1 MYTEREKREEKTKK
15 LVPFITTSIMQ
26 DLTWAILLIPLWWI
40 LGIRF
45 FIFHFLSLWVFVKLL
60 IVKHRDK
67 DKFIFPSECYFL
79 MAFITLY
86 VASFFINLVNIPLF
100 RASASLYNLSF
111 WIAGLLIIL
120 VIYNSIDKESILRF
134 LKSFQFFGIVCS
146 LFVLS
151 AHAFWIFTHKYLSV
165 KSLLYWLLPDRFIE
179 LVKSKALLLL
189 SSLELGIVGR
199 DKLFQ
204 KPFPRSPGFNVYSA
218 ALGITMVFM
227 IVMTLAYYKTRK
239 KRSSMPFIL
248 FLESVALILSLSRMS
263 ILAVGAAW
271 LIVFSV
277 VNINKSS
284 YRIIIASV
292 SACIVILL
300 ILVPPKKIG
309 RTFLEF
315 RDESTTSRV
324 KLYKITFKQSLKKP
338 IFGYGFKPRTEE
350 VPIPVG
356 SHSTYIGVIYK
367 TGFLGLFAII
377 LFWISILRRW
387 WVQRKSLSDNGILR
401 PIWFYSGIALIG
413 GYFWMAVEDLDA
425 PPIVA
430 FFYFIII
437 GIILSLNKMKE
448 VHKET

>member
-1 MYTEREKREEKTKK
+1 MNTEKVIREEKTRRPI
-15 LVPFITTSIMQ
+15 PFITTSIMH
-26 DLTWAILLIPLWWI
+26 DLTWAILLIPLWWV

-45 FIFHFLSLWVFVKLL
+45 FIFHFLSIWVFLKLL

-67 DKFIFPSECYFL
+67 EKFIFPSECYFL

-86 VASFFINLVNIPLF
+86 AVSFFLNLKSIPLF

-111 WIAGLLIIL
+111 WIIGMLIIM
-120 VIYNSIDKESILRF
+120 VIYNSIDKESMLRF
-134 LKSFQFFGIVCS
+134 LKSFQIFGIVCS

-165 KSLLYWLLPDRFIE
+165 KSLLYWLLPEGLIE
-179 LVKSKALLLL
+179 VVKSKALLLL
-189 SSLELGIVGR
+189 SSLVVSIVGE
-199 DKLFQ
+199 DKLFGN
-204 KPFPRSPGFNVYSA
+204 PFPRSPGFNVYST
-218 ALGITMVFM
+218 ALGMTM
-227 IVMTLAYYKTRK
+227 IVLIAMTLAYYKTRK

-248 FLESVALILSLSRMS
+248 ILESAVLILSLSRMS
-263 ILAVGAAW
+263 VLAAAAAW
-271 LIVFSV
+271 LIVFSA

-284 YRIIIASV
+284 FRIIIALV
-292 SACIVILL
+292 SACIVIIL
-300 ILVPPKKIG
+300 ILVPPKKIVHIVS
-309 RTFLEF
+309 EF
-315 RDESTTSRV
+315 RRGSTIWRV
-324 KLYKITFKQSLKKP
+324 NLYKTTFKQSLKKP

-350 VPIPVG
+350 VPIPIG

-387 WVQRKSLSDNGILR
+387 WGQRRSLSDDGILR

-448 VHKET
+448 EHEEK

>member
-1 MYTEREKREEKTKK
+1 MYTERVIKEEKTRRPI
-15 LVPFITTSIMQ
+15 LSITTSIMQ
-26 DLTWAILLIPLWWI
+26 DLTWAILLIPIWWI

-60 IVKHRDK
+60 IMKHRDK
-67 DKFIFPSECYFL
+67 EKFIFPSESYFL
-79 MAFITLY
+79 MAFIVIY
-86 VASFFINLVNIPLF
+86 VASFFLNLKSIPLF

-120 VIYNSIDKESILRF
+120 AIYNSIDKESILSF
-134 LKSFQFFGIVCS
+134 LKSFQVFGIVCS

-165 KSLLYWLLPDRFIE
+165 KSILYWLLPEGLIE
-179 LVKSKALLLL
+179 IIKSKALLVL

-218 ALGITMVFM
+218 ALGITMVFI

-248 FLESVALILSLSRMS
+248 LLESVVLILSLSRMS

-277 VNINKSS
+277 VNINKPSF
-284 YRIIIASV
+284 RIIIASF

-315 RDESTTSRV
+315 RNESTTSRV
-324 KLYKITFKQSLKKP
+324 KLYKISFKQSLKKP

-350 VPIPVG
+350 MPIPIG

-367 TGFLGLFAII
+367 TGFLGLSAII
-377 LFWISILRRW
+377 FFWISILRRW
-387 WVQRKSLSDNGILR
+387 WGQRRSLSVDGILR

-430 FFYFIII
+430 FLYFIII

-448 VHKET
+448 VRKET